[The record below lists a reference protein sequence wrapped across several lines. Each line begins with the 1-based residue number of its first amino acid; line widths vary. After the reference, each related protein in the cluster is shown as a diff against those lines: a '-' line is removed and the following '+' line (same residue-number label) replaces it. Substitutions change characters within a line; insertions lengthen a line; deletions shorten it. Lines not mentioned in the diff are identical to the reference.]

1 MPDTEK
7 KNVGRETREQNFSC
21 SANST
26 DGQFVLCTGP
36 LTAPRWCLLP
46 RRYLR
51 TFEGYLPYI
60 LFLFRRRLLSIHL
73 GLLLVVYI
81 KHGVVM
87 PNYRPRSRG
96 LFTSVRVETRCR
108 KVYGHFEFRNQT
120 VIL

>member
-1 MPDTEK
+1 ML
-7 KNVGRETREQNFSC
+7 
-21 SANST
+21 
-26 DGQFVLCTGP
+26 VLKV
-36 LTAPRWCLLP
+36 
-46 RRYLR
+46 
-51 TFEGYLPYI
+51 TFEGTKI
-60 LFLFRRRLLSIHL
+60 NITFRMNDN
-73 GLLLVVYI
+73 I

>member
-1 MPDTEK
+1 MQFRRLGGPLCLISIGLRTAGYWK

-60 LFLFRRRLLSIHL
+60 LFLFRRRTLLSIHL
-73 GLLLVVYI
+73 GLLLVVY
-81 KHGVVM
+81 
-87 PNYRPRSRG
+87 
-96 LFTSVRVETRCR
+96 
-108 KVYGHFEFRNQT
+108 
-120 VIL
+120 

>member
-1 MPDTEK
+1 MSVE
-7 KNVGRETREQNFSC
+7 RR
-21 SANST
+21 ANRT
-26 DGQFVLCTGP
+26 LVAQRIRLTGN
-36 LTAPRWCLLP
+36 LFCVQVRL
-46 RRYLR
+46 RRRAGAFYLGG

-60 LFLFRRRLLSIHL
+60 LCLLFLFRRRTLLSIHL
-73 GLLLVVYI
+73 GLLLLVVYI